1 MTSLRERKRLLSA
14 NVNRDILVYEKV
26 ANLKGAEVEIHL
38 LMRTG
43 ISNSLESINS
53 RKLGVNNLTLYC
65 L

>member
-26 ANLKGAEVEIHL
+26 ANLKSAEVEIHL